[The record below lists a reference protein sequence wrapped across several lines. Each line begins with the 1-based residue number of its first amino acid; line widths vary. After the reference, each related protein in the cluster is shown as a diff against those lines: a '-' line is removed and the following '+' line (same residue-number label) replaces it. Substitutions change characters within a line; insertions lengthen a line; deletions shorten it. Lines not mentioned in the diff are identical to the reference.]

1 MMTYLRVQLARLRK
15 DDGQTMIEYALL
27 AFLVA
32 IVSIVFLSAIGL
44 DLAETF
50 DAVEDALGIGAP
62 NPGVDSTPGVSDT
75 VPHTGTAQ

>member
-1 MMTYLRVQLARLRK
+1 MMTYLRAQLARLRK

-32 IVSIVFLSAIGL
+32 IVSIIFLSAIGL

-50 DAVEDALGIGAP
+50 DAVEDALGLGAA
-62 NPGVDSTPGVSDT
+62 NDADSTPGVSDAA
-75 VPHTGTAQ
+75 TASGVN